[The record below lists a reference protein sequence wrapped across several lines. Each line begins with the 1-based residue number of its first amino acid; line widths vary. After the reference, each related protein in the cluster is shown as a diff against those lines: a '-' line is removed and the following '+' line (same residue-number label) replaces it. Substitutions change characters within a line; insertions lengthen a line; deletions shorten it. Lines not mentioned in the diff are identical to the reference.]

1 MGLLRIIQDLLDKP
15 ELVNDH
21 STRGLNATREL
32 TYGPWYETFMRKI
45 GDLLWILGVLLRI
58 SPDTDNWYEG
68 EKTMKEEA
76 KLAQQR
82 LSAGM
87 LTSEDSHSICRSLD
101 P

>member
-1 MGLLRIIQDLLDKP
+1 
-15 ELVNDH
+15 
-21 STRGLNATREL
+21 
-32 TYGPWYETFMRKI
+32 
-45 GDLLWILGVLLRI
+45 LGVLLRI